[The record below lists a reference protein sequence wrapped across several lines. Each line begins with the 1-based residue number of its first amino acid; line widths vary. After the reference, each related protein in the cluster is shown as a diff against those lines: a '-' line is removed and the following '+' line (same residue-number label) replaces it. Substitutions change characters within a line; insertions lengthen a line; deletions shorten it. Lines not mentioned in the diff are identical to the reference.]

1 MSYDDLTPRQ
11 AEVLEFIKKE
21 TATKGY
27 PPTVREITKGMN
39 LSSPATVHNHLTSL
53 EKKGYI
59 KRDSSKQRAL
69 EITDFVPPVEK
80 EMLYL
85 PVVGVIT
92 AGQPILA
99 QENIEDYF
107 PVPAEM
113 VRARNEVF
121 MLTVQGESMIEA
133 GIFDGDYII
142 VEKTPTVHNGE
153 AAVVLIEDSAT
164 VKYFYKEKDAIRL
177 QPANSTMQPIYV
189 KDAMVLGRVV
199 GLFRAM

>member
-1 MSYDDLTPRQ
+1 MDYDDLTHRQ
-11 AEVLEFIKKE
+11 AAILEFIKKE
-21 TATKGY
+21 TLIKGY
-27 PPTVREITKGMN
+27 PPTVREIAAAMG
-39 LSSPATVHNHLTSL
+39 LSSPATVHSHLATL

-69 EITDFVPPVEK
+69 EVTDAIPPVEK

-142 VEKTPTVHNGE
+142 VEKTPVVHNGE

-164 VKYFYKEKDAIRL
+164 VKYFYKENGMIRL

-189 KDAMVLGRVV
+189 KDAAVLGRVV